1 MGLNEQLRNL
11 DCFTSSEREII
22 KVLFQ
27 DPDFIKNA
35 TAQELAKAAFTSTS
49 TVVRLCQKL
58 GCKTYNEF
66 RLHFVAEWEQR
77 RFGNAFVDASI
88 PFHATDRPEQV
99 LQQLTDLQCLALK
112 ETLAL
117 VDMDTYQRAVD
128 MLMKADSIDIYG
140 TGINLHLAYDF
151 AYKMARIHRR
161 VQISLDDQQQRLS
174 ASMPC
179 PGHCAVVISYS
190 GETPNTV
197 YYAHLLREVKT
208 PFISITSAGDNSVA
222 RYANERLYIA
232 TMEKQF
238 SKIGAFASYTSMTAI
253 MNYLYAGIFSRNYDQ
268 NYQLLLET
276 VLRVTEFR
284 STYGPL
290 RENQ

>member
-35 TAQELAKAAFTSTS
+35 TAQDLAKAAFTSTS

-58 GCKTYNEF
+58 DCKTYSAF
-66 RLHFVAEWEQR
+66 RLRFVAEWEQR
-77 RFGNAFVDASI
+77 RFGNVFVDASV
-88 PFHATDRPEQV
+88 PFQASDTPEQV
-99 LQQLTDLQCLALK
+99 LQHLTDLQCTALK

-117 VDMDTYQRAVD
+117 VDMDVYQRAVD
-128 MLMKADSIDIYG
+128 MLLEAQSIDIYG

-161 VQISLDDQQQRLS
+161 VQIGLDDQQQRLF
-174 ASMPC
+174 AATPC
-179 PGHCAVVISYS
+179 PGHCAIVISYS

-197 YYAHLLREVKT
+197 QYACLLHETKT
-208 PFISITSAGDNSVA
+208 PFISITSAGENSVA
-222 RYANERLYIA
+222 QYADERLYIA

-238 SKIGAFASYTSMTAI
+238 SKIGAFASYTSMSAI